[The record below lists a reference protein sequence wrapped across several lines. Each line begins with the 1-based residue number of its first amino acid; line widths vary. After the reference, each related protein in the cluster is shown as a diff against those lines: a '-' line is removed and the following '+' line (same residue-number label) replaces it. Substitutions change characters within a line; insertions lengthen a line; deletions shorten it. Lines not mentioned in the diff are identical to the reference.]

1 MNYKI
6 SKKVIFAFLSFAISF
21 ANFATAKSKKP
32 NILIIL
38 TDDQGYADY
47 SLSEF
52 SQEDVKTPEMD
63 KLLLDGARFTQA
75 HTSGATCSPTR
86 AGILS
91 GNYQQRNGLYD
102 TPDTRQGFDKN
113 LKIAPEYFKELGY
126 ATAMI
131 GKWHLGLTPEFNPA
145 NRGFDY
151 FYGFLGHGGHSYFD
165 LGPTGDKGA
174 EYNGMKKNLDPINDQ
189 GYLTTR
195 IGDEAVDFINKNND
209 NPFFMQVSFNAVHSP
224 AEAPDEDVAKYNTG
238 DKTRDILMAM
248 IDHMDLNIGRITKAL
263 KDQGIYDN
271 TLIFI
276 LTDNG
281 GAPGMKADNTPL
293 RGAKHSF
300 WEGGHRTPFGI
311 VWKDKIKAGT
321 VIDAP
326 IMSFDILP
334 TSLKAVGL
342 DIPKVIVDGQ
352 DLMPLVKGKVN
363 SVHDELIWYNGHAN
377 YAVLK
382 DGWKLVYDRVNRK
395 SELETHLFYLPK
407 DVSEENNIAASN
419 PEKVAELTAIFKE
432 WRTQM
437 KPFNKKQ
444 QIKYEESM
452 GLREPR
458 KKKNKNNNDNN
469 DKKKKKKNKKEND

>member
-6 SKKVIFAFLSFAISF
+6 SKTILSFFMTFAFLF
-21 ANFATAKSKKP
+21 ANSSNAQSKKP
-32 NILIIL
+32 NVLIIL

-52 SQEDVKTPEMD
+52 SQKDVKTPEMD
-63 KLLLDGARFTQA
+63 KLLLDGARFTNA

-86 AGILS
+86 GGIIS
-91 GNYQQRNGLYD
+91 GNYQQRNGLYN

-113 LKIAPEYFKELGY
+113 LKIAPEYFKDLGY
-126 ATAMI
+126 STAMI
-131 GKWHLGLTPEFNPA
+131 GKWHLGLTPEYNPA

-165 LGPTGDKGA
+165 LGPIGDKNM

-195 IGDEAVDFINKNND
+195 IGDEAVDFIDKNKK

-224 AEAPDEDVAKYNTG
+224 AEAPDEDIAKYNTG

-263 KDQGIYDN
+263 KDNGIYDN

-293 RGAKHSF
+293 RGNKHTF
-300 WEGGHRTPFGI
+300 WEGGHRTPFGV
-311 VWKDKIKAGT
+311 VWKDKIKPGT
-321 VIDAP
+321 VVEAP

-334 TSLKAVGL
+334 TSLKAVGI
-342 DIPKVIVDGQ
+342 DIPKVMVDGK
-352 DLMPLVKGKVN
+352 DLMPLIKGKVDKL
-363 SVHDELIWYNGHAN
+363 HDEFIWYNGAAN

-395 SELETHLFYLPK
+395 SPLKTHLFYLPD
-407 DVSEENNIAASN
+407 DVSEKNNVADSN
-419 PEKVAELTAIFKE
+419 PEKVLELKNIFKD
-432 WRTQM
+432 WRSQM
-437 KPFNKKQ
+437 KPFTKKQ
-444 QIKYEESM
+444 QRKYDQAI
-452 GLREPR
+452 GLVPKRN
-458 KKKNKNNNDNN
+458 KKS
-469 DKKKKKKNKKEND
+469 KKKKKNTH